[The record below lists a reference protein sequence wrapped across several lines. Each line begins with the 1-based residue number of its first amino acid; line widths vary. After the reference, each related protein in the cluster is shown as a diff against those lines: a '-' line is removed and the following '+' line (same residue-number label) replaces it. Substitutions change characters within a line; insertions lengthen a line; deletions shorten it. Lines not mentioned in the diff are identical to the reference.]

1 MVSDRVAPV
10 ESVNFDRA
18 AEYYDATRAL
28 PADSM
33 NELSG
38 LLAAELAGRQPC
50 LEIGVGTGRIALPLR
65 DHGIRLAGL
74 DISAGMLRRLAVNAR
89 DRGPVPLLQADA
101 TRQPLA
107 AGSFGGVLAVH
118 VLHLMQ
124 DWRVAV
130 DEALRVLRPGG
141 VLIAGLQGRGRRP
154 GAGAPHSGAPDGG
167 APDGGAPD
175 GGAPDGGAPDGGA
188 PDGGAP
194 GGGAPG
200 GGAPGGGEG
209 WGGVPWRGA
218 LRESLQRHGLVR
230 VEVGTRDP
238 ELVAGYLS
246 GRATARRLD
255 SVPVRRTHTLAEA
268 IARIEQQTFSWT
280 WSYTPDQMRA
290 VADDIRAWARR
301 EDMPLDQGYTVE
313 SELQWWAFD
322 V

>member
-1 MVSDRVAPV
+1 MVSDRVAAV

-33 NELSG
+33 DELSG

-65 DHGIRLAGL
+65 DRGIRLAGL
-74 DISAGMLRRLAVNAR
+74 DISAGMLRRLAVNAG

-101 TRQPLA
+101 TRPPLA

-154 GAGAPHSGAPDGG
+154 GTGRAPGGGASDGG
-167 APDGGAPD
+167 APSGGAS
-175 GGAPDGGAPDGGA
+175 
-188 PDGGAP
+188 DGGAP
-194 GGGAPG
+194 GGWAP
-200 GGAPGGGEG
+200 
-209 WGGVPWRGA
+209 WGGA
-218 LRESLQRHGLVR
+218 LRESLRRHGLVR
-230 VEVGTRDP
+230 VQVGTRDP

-255 SVPVRRTHTLAEA
+255 PVPVRRTRTLAEA

-280 WSYTPDQMRA
+280 WSYTPDQMHA

-301 EDMPLDQGYTVE
+301 EDMPLDHGYTVE